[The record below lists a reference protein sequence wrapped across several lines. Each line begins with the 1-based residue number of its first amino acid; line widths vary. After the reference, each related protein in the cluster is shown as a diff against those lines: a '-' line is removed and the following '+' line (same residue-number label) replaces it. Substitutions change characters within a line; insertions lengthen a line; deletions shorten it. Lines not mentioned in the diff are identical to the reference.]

1 MTKRITDRPLMTAG
15 RKPKQPPANAAEKIE
30 ALAADGFSVIGVAS
44 ALGTSQDTLRKW
56 FDADP
61 SLKDAFDQGRERERH
76 TLHNLLYRQA
86 TESGNATAAMF
97 LLKTRHGYREG
108 DQAEQAN
115 RVQINFTLPGPMPM
129 AEFIDVE
136 TKN

>member
-1 MTKRITDRPLMTAG
+1 MTRRITDRPLMTAG
-15 RKPKQPPANAAEKIE
+15 RKPKQPPANAAERIE

-61 SLKDAFDQGRERERH
+61 ALKEAFDQGRERERH

-86 TESGNATAAMF
+86 TENGNTTAAMY
-97 LLKTRHGYREG
+97 LLNCRHRYRES
-108 DQAEQAN
+108 DSSEQAN

-129 AEFIDVE
+129 AEFIDE
-136 TKN
+136 HKS